1 MSGAGQ
7 VARETAGLERAG
19 AWITEAVEVAIAD
32 LGQMIA
38 VDTSFPP
45 GQGYGDFARLMEA
58 MTRPLGFEVE
68 RIDVPDELWLVP
80 NGPAAGARTNLI
92 ATAKSGKPVCGLYFH
107 VDTVPA
113 APGWTTDPLAIAR
126 DGERLIGLG
135 AADMKGCIAAVLLA
149 LRAAKACGIELAY
162 DPMLLFCTD
171 EEGGLYPGIRYL
183 AEQGRLDSPV
193 GAEQGRLDGH
203 IVNFNGSAEAR
214 IWAGCFGLFNLLVR
228 VRGQAVHAGEG
239 NRQGSG
245 LNAIEGSL
253 PLLNALAGL
262 KAEVATRLSALPPP
276 PGKPALA
283 AQLNIATLSGGTAG
297 GQVPALLELTL
308 NRRYMPEESFEDAL
322 AEIEDTVRQAIACVP
337 GLTVETALTGHLA
350 PTSDPSG
357 PHWPRWQAAVGAGFG
372 YAPEDFRRW
381 GAASC
386 SDFGWVQRATGRPE
400 VLLGGLGRPDRY
412 IHAPGEYTTVSDI
425 IALARAV
432 LAYLAADFRPE
443 LNPDLASSDPCL
455 SRS

>member
-7 VARETAGLERAG
+7 VAREAAGLERAG
-19 AWITEAVEVAIAD
+19 AWIAEAVEAAVAD
-32 LGQMIA
+32 LGAMIE

-45 GQGYGDFARLMEA
+45 GQGYGAFATLMEA
-58 MTRPLGFEVE
+58 LTHPLGLETE
-68 RIDVPDELWLVP
+68 RVDVPDELWRVP
-80 NGPAAGARTNLI
+80 NGPAAGTRTNLI
-92 ATAKSGKPVCGLYFH
+92 ATRRSGKPVCGLYFH

-113 APGWTTDPLAIAR
+113 APGWTTDPLSMSR
-126 DGERLIGLG
+126 EGERLIGLG

-149 LRAAKACGIELAY
+149 LQAAEACNIELAY

-183 AEQGRLDSPV
+183 
-193 GAEQGRLDGH
+193 AEQGRLDGH

-239 NRQGSG
+239 NRRGLG

-253 PLLNALAGL
+253 PLLNALAAL
-262 KAEVATRLSALPPP
+262 KAGVATRLSVLPPP

-283 AQLNIATLSGGTAG
+283 AQLNIATIGGGTAG

-308 NRRYMPEESFEDAL
+308 NRRYMPEEAFEDAL
-322 AEIEDTVRQAIACVP
+322 AEIEETVRRAVASTP
-337 GLTVETALTGHLA
+337 GLTVETALVGHLA
-350 PTSDPSG
+350 PTSDPAG

-386 SDFGWVQRATGRPE
+386 SDFGWVQRATGRSE
-400 VLLGGLGRPDRY
+400 VLLGGLGRPDRN

-432 LAYLAADFRPE
+432 LAYLSGEFRPE
-443 LNPDLASSDPCL
+443 LNPDQPNSDPA
-455 SRS
+455 